1 MSNRLSVSND
11 PDGCRN
17 GGWGPLLGFMELA
30 CHRLTPAIGATAT
43 LPHDADVSEE
53 LADLIHAALVEHSVL
68 VFPDADFSTR
78 TLVELGRALGTLG
91 VRHHSYETHP
101 DSEDVVVLTWEG
113 DQKPDAA
120 EWHSDMTYRRH
131 PPFASI
137 LKAVEV
143 PPVGGDTLWAS
154 MFAVH
159 DALDPGLRND
169 LAHLEAVHDMGAF
182 RTGAFR
188 KGGDEGI
195 TRALIE
201 AGTAVHPVIAHHPVT
216 GRPFV
221 NVSESFTRFVV
232 GLSAPE
238 SARLL
243 TFLFDLINR
252 PDFHVRLRWQV
263 GTVVIWDN
271 RGTQHYAVA
280 DYLPHRRV
288 MHRVA
293 VATDRRTPRE
303 PNTPPDRQPTPH

>member
-1 MSNRLSVSND
+1 MTVT
-11 PDGCRN
+11 C
-17 GGWGPLLGFMELA
+17 A
-30 CHRLTPAIGATAT
+30 RLTPALGAIAT
-43 LPHDADVSEE
+43 LPRDIDGDYDD
-53 LADLIHAALVEHSVL
+53 LADHIHSALMEHSVL
-68 VFPDADFSTR
+68 VLPEADLDVR
-78 TLVELGRALGTLG
+78 GMVRLGRALGALG
-91 VRHHSYETHP
+91 ARHHSYTTHP
-101 DSEDVVVLTWEG
+101 DSEDVVVLSWGG

-120 EWHSDMTYRRH
+120 EWHADMTYRRE

-159 DALDPGLRND
+159 DALDPGLRRD
-169 LAHLEAVHDMGAF
+169 PASLQAVHDMGAF
-182 RTGAFR
+182 RTGAYR
-188 KGGDEGI
+188 AGGDEGI
-195 TRALIE
+195 TAAMTA
-201 AGTAVHPVIAHHPVT
+201 AGTAVHPVIEHHPVT
-216 GRPFV
+216 GRPYL
-221 NVSESFTRFVV
+221 NVSESFTRFVI

-252 PDFHVRLRWQV
+252 PDFHMRVRWQP
-263 GTVVIWDN
+263 GMVVLWDN

-293 VATDRRTPRE
+293 VATDRRAPGLRAV
-303 PNTPPDRQPTPH
+303 DGQAS